1 MRDLKSLEAFVWI
14 VRLGGFRAAAA
25 RMNTTQP
32 SISARIDQL
41 EKYLGVTLFEPPN
54 LRKSLTRE
62 GTIVLAY
69 AEQILGLMGD
79 LRTAISAP
87 GTLRGVLRI
96 GVVETLVHSLM
107 PRLMEV
113 INAAYPNV
121 TIDMMVD
128 TTDVLSKQ
136 LIEGKVDVSMQVGAV
151 ADARAISQPLCRLP
165 LGWVISPSL
174 PLPEGPVSIHD
185 LTRWPVLSFSH
196 NSPLITEMQRAFT
209 ACGVKDLRLWGSS
222 SLTMMVKLA
231 TDGLGSCILPL
242 VTVSR
247 EVARKRLRVID
258 VHDFTLPEN
267 TFFVSYLR
275 TPDSYLTSVVAE
287 HARHFGLLLE
297 KADQRERGVIR

>member
-41 EKYLGVTLFEPPN
+41 ERYLGVTLFEPPN
-54 LRKSLTRE
+54 LRKTLTKE
-62 GTIVLAY
+62 GTVVLGY

-107 PRLMEV
+107 PRLIEV
-113 INAAYPNV
+113 INVAYPNV

-136 LIEGKVDVSMQVGAV
+136 LVEGKVDVSMQVGAV
-151 ADARAISQPLCRLP
+151 ADARAISLPLCHLP

-174 PLPEGPVSIHD
+174 PLPEGPVSIHE

-196 NSPLITEMQRAFT
+196 NSPLIAEMQRAFT
-209 ACGVKDLRLWGSS
+209 ASGVKDLRLWGSS

-231 TDGLGSCILPL
+231 MDGLGSCILPL
-242 VTVSR
+242 VTVNR
-247 EVARKRLRVID
+247 EVARKRLRILE
-258 VHDFTLPEN
+258 VHDFALPEN
-267 TFFVSYLR
+267 PFFVSYLR
-275 TPDSYLTSVVAE
+275 TPDSFLNGVVAE
-287 HARHFGLLLE
+287 HARKFGLLLE
-297 KADQRERGVIR
+297 KEGRGEKGSK